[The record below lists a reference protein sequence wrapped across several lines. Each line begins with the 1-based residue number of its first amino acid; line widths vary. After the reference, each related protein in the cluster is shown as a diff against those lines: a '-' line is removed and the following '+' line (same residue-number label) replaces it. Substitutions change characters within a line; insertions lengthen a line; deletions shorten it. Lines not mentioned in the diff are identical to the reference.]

1 MAETQEPQTTE
12 ADKAEAERIATI
24 TKKGFD
30 LKARLEGR
38 GLRRATITLYLD
50 EELGAELGRAEE
62 IKNNLGM
69 VTGLDQ
75 VGILGD
81 LDKFSRARAAAIK
94 QYDDAV
100 EKTPDMPEADRNRG
114 KEALDGIVAGF
125 DEKIAELEGRKA
137 ELVEELTKTGLTIK
151 LRAVPPVIQK
161 DTHRKAKQT
170 LGIEGKTIPEDMRD
184 RMPLAEVA
192 HLLTVLVQS
201 ITDNQTGEV
210 NDDLTYEDA
219 VALMDLLPPSQWA
232 RLDAKIGEVQ
242 FTDAISRSIE
252 SQEDF
257 S

>member
-12 ADKAEAERIATI
+12 ADKAEAERIVSI

-100 EKTPDMPEADRNRG
+100 EKTPDMPEADRTRA

-125 DEKIAELEGRKA
+125 DEKIAELE
-137 ELVEELTKTGLTIK
+137 E
-151 LRAVPPVIQK
+151 
-161 DTHRKAKQT
+161 
-170 LGIEGKTIPEDMRD
+170 
-184 RMPLAEVA
+184 
-192 HLLTVLVQS
+192 
-201 ITDNQTGEV
+201 
-210 NDDLTYEDA
+210 DLTYAQRRGDGFRAELGAAYCELAETTDLMTAVGDRMAAKVDA
-219 VALMDLLPPSQWA
+219 QTAKEWAAAKDGRALRGPDGRWLKA
-232 RLDAKIGEVQ
+232 DA
-242 FTDAISRSIE
+242 
-252 SQEDF
+252 
-257 S
+257 